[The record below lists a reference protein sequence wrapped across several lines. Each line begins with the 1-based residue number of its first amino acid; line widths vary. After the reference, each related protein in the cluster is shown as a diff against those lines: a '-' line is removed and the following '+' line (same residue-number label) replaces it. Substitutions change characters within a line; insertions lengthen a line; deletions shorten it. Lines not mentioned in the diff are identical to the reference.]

1 MSYADFLDYWIDT
14 YASFNL
20 HYSTTV
26 SYINII
32 KNHVKPRIG
41 FYKLFQLDTR
51 LLQEFINKIYVE
63 YSFSKNY
70 MASILKVVKGSLK
83 YACYTGARIDIRT
96 RKFTHCDIILSNVK
110 RRCPMARTYKTY
122 DEDYKKNIVKLVENG
137 KAVSDIEREYG
148 INRKLIY
155 NWKNKY
161 GTIKTSTGEVTT
173 NDEILKLKKELN
185 DIKIENEILKKA
197 VAIFTKK

>member
-1 MSYADFLDYWIDT
+1 
-14 YASFNL
+14 
-20 HYSTTV
+20 
-26 SYINII
+26 
-32 KNHVKPRIG
+32 
-41 FYKLFQLDTR
+41 
-51 LLQEFINKIYVE
+51 
-63 YSFSKNY
+63 
-70 MASILKVVKGSLK
+70 
-83 YACYTGARIDIRT
+83 
-96 RKFTHCDIILSNVK
+96 
-110 RRCPMARTYKTY
+110 MARTYKTY

-137 KAVSDIEREYG
+137 KAVSDIEREYT
-148 INRKLIY
+148 IHRKLIY